1 MLFIVVCGSEW
12 WFFFEL
18 SILFQAVGSYLWL
31 WFVVGTMMVSNKVC
45 ENGGEHVGL
54 LPATNDDHGGVIVD
68 IEEAMDAK
76 MFVTLLRDS
85 ISKWRQEVVVSY
97 GPPLQ

>member
-1 MLFIVVCGSEW
+1 M
-12 WFFFEL
+12 L
-18 SILFQAVGSYLWL
+18 SILFQAEGSDLLL
-31 WFVVGTMMVSNKVC
+31 WFVVGTLIVSKKVC

-76 MFVTLLRDS
+76 VFVTLLRDS
-85 ISKWRQEVVVSY
+85 ISKWRQQVVVSY

>member
-1 MLFIVVCGSEW
+1 
-12 WFFFEL
+12 
-18 SILFQAVGSYLWL
+18 
-31 WFVVGTMMVSNKVC
+31 MMVSNKVC
-45 ENGGEHVGL
+45 ENGGEQVGL

-76 MFVTLLRDS
+76 VFVTLLRNS
-85 ISKWRQEVVVSY
+85 ISAWKQQVVVSY

>member
-1 MLFIVVCGSEW
+1 MWCVEVNDD
-12 WFFFEL
+12 FFWVIFYL

-45 ENGGEHVGL
+45 ENGGEQVGL

-76 MFVTLLRDS
+76 VFVTLLRNS
-85 ISKWRQEVVVSY
+85 ISAWKQQVVVSY

>member
-1 MLFIVVCGSEW
+1 
-12 WFFFEL
+12 
-18 SILFQAVGSYLWL
+18 
-31 WFVVGTMMVSNKVC
+31 MMVSNKVC

-54 LPATNDDHGGVIVD
+54 LPATNDDHGGVIVN

-76 MFVTLLRDS
+76 VFVTLLRDS
-85 ISKWRQEVVVSY
+85 ISAWRQQVVVSY